1 MSDSCH
7 HEKSDSTNP
16 TSTSDTVEMNKK
28 IGVKVGNDQ
37 GNISF
42 TTIKT
47 DAVGPCHFFLLT
59 GILKKRKFSYVKHTS
74 KDYAPSIYSAT
85 SILIHIVVQIA
96 HELQLLFPI
105 ELRIDATGF
114 QFNEIHKLQ
123 MLAGGSVPLYPN
135 LIHNG
140 YLLVNNVY
148 NNMQIQEQMPQQLS
162 QAVSDSLSDGRMILL
177 GYDSQLHQQLSMHLI
192 KQLKGNIKIL
202 PPITFF
208 TPDPELDEEEEIED
222 TDVCDA
228 PAICIAYD
236 CETHCCDLGL
246 EWISTGWSCELAYMD
261 VDLNDK
267 DRQEYIWKK
276 EKKQMDMAESL
287 EGIACRG
294 KRLKNRINDLTLITT
309 SYIQPSYGHTPNTVI
324 NQQIH
329 SPLNQIVS

>member
-42 TTIKT
+42 TTIKP

-162 QAVSDSLSDGRMILL
+162 QV
-177 GYDSQLHQQLSMHLI
+177 
-192 KQLKGNIKIL
+192 
-202 PPITFF
+202 
-208 TPDPELDEEEEIED
+208 
-222 TDVCDA
+222 
-228 PAICIAYD
+228 
-236 CETHCCDLGL
+236 
-246 EWISTGWSCELAYMD
+246 
-261 VDLNDK
+261 
-267 DRQEYIWKK
+267 K
-276 EKKQMDMAESL
+276 EN
-287 EGIACRG
+287 G
-294 KRLKNRINDLTLITT
+294 
-309 SYIQPSYGHTPNTVI
+309 P
-324 NQQIH
+324 
-329 SPLNQIVS
+329 